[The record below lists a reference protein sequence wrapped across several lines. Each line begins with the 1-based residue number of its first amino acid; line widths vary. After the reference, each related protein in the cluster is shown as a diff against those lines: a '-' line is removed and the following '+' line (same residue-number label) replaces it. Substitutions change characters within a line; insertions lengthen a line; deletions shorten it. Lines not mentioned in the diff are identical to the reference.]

1 MLSGFE
7 LYFRWVPLRFTLD
20 RASAPTFFNIA
31 GDYIRR
37 KTSTTVAGRDRTL
50 PRNQARFQPLSLV
63 WYSVITKIQ
72 TIGPVNRNTRLRS
85 FKFMKNV
92 TLGAR
97 GFFLLPF
104 IPDKRPL
111 EPV

>member
-50 PRNQARFQPLSLV
+50 PRNQ
-63 WYSVITKIQ
+63 Y
-72 TIGPVNRNTRLRS
+72 
-85 FKFMKNV
+85 
-92 TLGAR
+92 TLQNPKHIPGTQIW
-97 GFFLLPF
+97 GVFFNSGRYF
-104 IPDKRPL
+104 IPT
-111 EPV
+111 

>member
-7 LYFRWVPLRFTLD
+7 RHFRWVPLRFTLD

-50 PRNQARFQPLSLV
+50 PRNQ
-63 WYSVITKIQ
+63 Y
-72 TIGPVNRNTRLRS
+72 
-85 FKFMKNV
+85 
-92 TLGAR
+92 TLQNPKHIPGTQIW
-97 GFFLLPF
+97 GVFLNSDRYF
-104 IPDKRPL
+104 IPT
-111 EPV
+111 